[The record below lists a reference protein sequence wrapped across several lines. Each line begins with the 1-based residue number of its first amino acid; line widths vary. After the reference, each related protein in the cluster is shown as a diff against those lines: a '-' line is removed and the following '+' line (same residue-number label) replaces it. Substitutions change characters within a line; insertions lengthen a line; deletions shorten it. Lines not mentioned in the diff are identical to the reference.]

1 MITDEDV
8 RRALDSA
15 ETLHKDLAIRFLHPI
30 EQIESLRLLIDIVD
44 QVMKMHNGLHD
55 ASPPDKLMEHMT
67 EPELSAHLSR
77 QLKFI
82 KGCQSEDTVG
92 SMLIIFQKDM
102 ICQYG
107 ATVDPEQAPKALR
120 ELADRIER
128 RETVKRDTSLH
139 AGAEEM
145 VKRNRERKDNDN
157 W

>member
-8 RRALDSA
+8 KRTIDRATVFCDAVERLSTALKPAVD
-15 ETLHKDLAIRFLHPI
+15 DIRFLV
-30 EQIESLRLLIDIVD
+30 DIVN
-44 QVMKMHNGLHD
+44 QVMKMGHCIPG
-55 ASPPDKLMEHMT
+55 PPDKLMEHMT

-82 KGCQSEDTVG
+82 KKCQSEDTVG

-128 RETVKRDTSLH
+128 RETVKR
-139 AGAEEM
+139 
-145 VKRNRERKDNDN
+145 
-157 W
+157 

>member
-8 RRALDSA
+8 KRSIDSA
-15 ETLHKDLAIRFLHPI
+15 TVFCDLAGPLKPGLQPVI
-30 EQIESLRLLIDIVD
+30 EDIRLLVEIVN
-44 QVMKMHNGLHD
+44 QVMKMGHCIP
-55 ASPPDKLMEHMT
+55 SPPDKLMEHMT
-67 EPELSAHLSR
+67 EPELSVHLSR

-82 KGCQSEDTVG
+82 KACQSEDTVG

-128 RETVKRDTSLH
+128 RETVKR
-139 AGAEEM
+139 
-145 VKRNRERKDNDN
+145 
-157 W
+157 